1 MKAKVCSH
9 NYVVK
14 LTPLQY
20 KKLNSM
26 NLAKEDKFITAL
38 HDAGA
43 TRVDWSG
50 NLGCN
55 FYFTCEEERV
65 EAIMTHLRYA
75 VR

>member
-1 MKAKVCSH
+1 MKAKLCSH
-9 NYVVK
+9 NYSVK
-14 LTPLQY
+14 LTPLQFN
-20 KKLNSM
+20 KLNSM
-26 NLAKEDKFITAL
+26 NLAKEDKFVTAL

-43 TRVDWSG
+43 TRVDWVSH
-50 NLGCN
+50 N